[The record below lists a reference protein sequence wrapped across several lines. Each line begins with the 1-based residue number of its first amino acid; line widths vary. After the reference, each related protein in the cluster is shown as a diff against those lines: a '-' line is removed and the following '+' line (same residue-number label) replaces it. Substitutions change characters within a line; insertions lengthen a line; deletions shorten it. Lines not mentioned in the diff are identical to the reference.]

1 MLAVLDPGCL
11 GRVDDVFSASASLD
25 VSALSA
31 AIRLKLLS
39 ISAHLCS
46 RSLSRVRKPVP
57 LVVSSSIRG
66 LPSGKVFHFIIQPSV
81 EVIFL
86 SEMQMPLGD

>member
-11 GRVDDVFSASASLD
+11 RIVDDVLSASASLD
-25 VSALSA
+25 VSA

-46 RSLSRVRKPVP
+46 PSLLRVRKPVP